1 MRKQLFLVLLALP
14 LLIFGQQKANY
25 DLAARFSP
33 KKLDKMIFS
42 LSVDPHWLKLSNK
55 FWYTYETSEGKQ
67 WIIVDPVKNEKKA
80 IFDKDQIAAALTRI
94 IKDPFDAQHL
104 PIDSLKFI
112 KDENWIQFEVKSS
125 IEIDKPGAKKDAKAD
140 EAPTKNRFEYYNILP
155 GNESKVTEQEIKQ
168 LENNTQTKETYFLQ
182 VGAFKTEQEADNVK
196 AKLALLGLEAIIQ
209 TATTTDKGVLHRVRV
224 GPYSDPS
231 QLTKTRSDLVDNG
244 FKPDLIKVNTS
255 AQQ

>member
-1 MRKQLFLVLLALP
+1 MSRDYKPAPPKPENKPNPFLNGLIVGLLVGVAMAVGFTVYINGGESP
-14 LLIFGQQKANY
+14 
-25 DLAARFSP
+25 FSA
-33 KKLDKMIFS
+33 K
-42 LSVDPHWLKLSNK
+42 
-55 FWYTYETSEGKQ
+55 SESAV
-67 WIIVDPVKNEKKA
+67 IVESGNP
-80 IFDKDQIAAALTRI
+80 
-94 IKDPFDAQHL
+94 
-104 PIDSLKFI
+104 
-112 KDENWIQFEVKSS
+112 
-125 IEIDKPGAKKDAKAD
+125 IEIKKYAKAD
-140 EAPTKNRFEYYNILP
+140 EGPTKDRFEYYNILS

-168 LENNTQTKETYFLQ
+168 LENNTQAKETYFLQ